1 MLLSSDQTDT
11 GIQSYTMHNPLI
23 PLFSLLVGGSGLT
36 HLLLLVLFLCLGTPG
51 IATNTDN
58 TIQRINYCII
68 FEKSTNIFLSQENWL
83 YTFQIQLPKKIHLDS
98 LYCKMPKCKTV
109 GHIIKSINLLHMQCM
124 ASLNTTVNQIHHL
137 ISSTTLPP
145 QQTYIGSSRQ
155 KRGLFDFVGKI
166 AKSLFGT
173 ATSDDINAL
182 KRHMQTLNNNNVKL
196 AQAMAQQDHHL
207 SSFISTVDKRFNNV
221 MSAVQKNH
229 QDAIA
234 LSSLAHRSMDALE
247 HEFVIL
253 CELIFRQ
260 TNVTAQLKK
269 NLST

>member
-1 MLLSSDQTDT
+1 M
-11 GIQSYTMHNPLI
+11 
-23 PLFSLLVGGSGLT
+23 
-36 HLLLLVLFLCLGTPG
+36 
-51 IATNTDN
+51 
-58 TIQRINYCII
+58 
-68 FEKSTNIFLSQENWL
+68 
-83 YTFQIQLPKKIHLDS
+83 
-98 LYCKMPKCKTV
+98 
-109 GHIIKSINLLHMQCM
+109 
-124 ASLNTTVNQIHHL
+124 
-137 ISSTTLPP
+137 
-145 QQTYIGSSRQ
+145 
-155 KRGLFDFVGKI
+155 GKI

-234 LSSLAHRSMDALE
+234 LSSLAHRSKDALE

-253 CELIFRQ
+253 CELILTQ
-260 TNVTAQLKK
+260 TNVTAQLEKELEHVK
-269 NLST
+269 LVFMISTKENYPNIS